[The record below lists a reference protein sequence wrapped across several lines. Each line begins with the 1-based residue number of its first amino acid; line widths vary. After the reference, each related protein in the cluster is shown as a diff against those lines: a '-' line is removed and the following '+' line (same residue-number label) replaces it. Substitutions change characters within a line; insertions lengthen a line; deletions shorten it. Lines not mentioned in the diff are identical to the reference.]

1 MTFLW
6 IPSLVVLAVLVVA
19 FGVAVNACRIPGLRV
34 LVGAEPVRP
43 EPPGVAHQRR
53 KAGS

>member
-6 IPSLVVLAVLVVA
+6 IPSLVVLALLAVA

-34 LVGAEPVRP
+34 LVGAEPVRT
-43 EPPGVAHQRR
+43 EPPATTHQSRKERR
-53 KAGS
+53 